1 MKSLGHST
9 SQRTMHT
16 AIQYRANSPL
26 FSFEAFTTGSG
37 EASMAVCS
45 FTRGQLSDNGANTF
59 VKHTATGHRHLQQF
73 GKSSY
78 SSIAALSSSCP

>member
-1 MKSLGHST
+1 
-9 SQRTMHT
+9 
-16 AIQYRANSPL
+16 
-26 FSFEAFTTGSG
+26 
-37 EASMAVCS
+37 MAVCS